1 MFKDFLDKMK
11 GYKYQI
17 TFLLIKQNKKNGDIE
32 FGSVYFNSNTKTV
45 INSEYML
52 WLMKDVV
59 G

>member
-17 TFLLIKQNKKNGDIE
+17 TFLLRKQNKKNGDIE
-32 FGSVYFNSNTKTV
+32 FASVYFNSNTKTV

-52 WLMKDVV
+52 
-59 G
+59 

>member
-17 TFLLIKQNKKNGDIE
+17 TFLLRKKKKNGDIE
-32 FGSVYFNSNTKTV
+32 FASVYFNSNTKTV

-52 WLMKDVV
+52 
-59 G
+59 